1 MTEELYYETPSDV
14 VFEEV
19 KRETLKIFKE
29 ITGQDSS
36 YYENKKN
43 EIEKINN
50 IKDNIM
56 FIITKLSW
64 NNLEKLGNALTK
76 QTKEEIRKRLESVNA
91 YEMIYFKTKK

>member
-56 FIITKLSW
+56 FIITKLS
-64 NNLEKLGNALTK
+64 
-76 QTKEEIRKRLESVNA
+76 
-91 YEMIYFKTKK
+91 